1 MGWTVFPLNS
11 CVGLLTL
18 WPCLERG
25 PLQLSIRMSHTG
37 VEWSLTQYDGGPM
50 KRGHL
55 DREQTCTQGDCH
67 ENTQGDTGV
76 MHLQAK
82 ECQRLPANHQKLGE
96 RHGTD
101 SPHGPGKELT
111 MSTPSLWTSSL
122 QNCETI
128 QLSFKGTLFCDNFC
142 YTVLASKYM
151 EELLGQPNFGALSDG
166 ATCRLW
172 LVYWVVKVLNIT
184 LIAESS
190 FGQYSPGD
198 SRLLISI

>member
-1 MGWTVFPLNS
+1 M
-11 CVGLLTL
+11 
-18 WPCLERG
+18 PCEHEGRDED
-25 PLQLSIRMSHTG
+25 G
-37 VEWSLTQYDGGPM
+37 VSTS
-50 KRGHL
+50 
-55 DREQTCTQGDCH
+55 QGVPKIASKPP
-67 ENTQGDTGV
+67 ET
-76 MHLQAK
+76 
-82 ECQRLPANHQKLGE
+82 GE

-101 SPHGPGKELT
+101 SPHSPGKELT

-128 QLSFKGTLFCDNFC
+128 QFSFKATLFCDNFC

-172 LVYWVVKVLNIT
+172 LLYWVVKVLNIALT
-184 LIAESS
+184 AESS

-198 SRLLISI
+198 SSLLIST